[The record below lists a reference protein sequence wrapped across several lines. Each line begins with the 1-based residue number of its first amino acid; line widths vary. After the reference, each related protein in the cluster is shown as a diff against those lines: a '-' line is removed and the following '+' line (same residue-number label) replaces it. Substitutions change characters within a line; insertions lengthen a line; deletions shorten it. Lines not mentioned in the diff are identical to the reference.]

1 LRLCNSGR
9 PSNFGECRT
18 KTPLTNIDYYDDSY
32 YDGLMDIYIEATELG
47 AQPQGKHTK
56 RCGKPMWKPVPK
68 MISI

>member
-1 LRLCNSGR
+1 
-9 PSNFGECRT
+9 
-18 KTPLTNIDYYDDSY
+18 LTNIDYYDDSY

-68 MISI
+68 IISI